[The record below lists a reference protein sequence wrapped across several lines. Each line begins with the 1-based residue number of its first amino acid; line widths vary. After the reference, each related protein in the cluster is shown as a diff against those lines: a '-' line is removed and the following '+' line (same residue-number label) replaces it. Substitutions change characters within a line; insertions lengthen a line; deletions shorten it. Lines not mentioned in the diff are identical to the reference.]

1 MSRLID
7 FIEDKDSKNDASIQ
21 ILDGPSNVEII
32 ALSESID
39 LDECEKLYE
48 SSANMIPSSPQERS
62 RVSNDVEIVDLN
74 KSIELSAPFFQ
85 DISTGKLDDYS
96 TTVNS
101 STGSTLRNGNG
112 AIGNAKKLLDDLI
125 SDEWSADIESSG
137 KKQNENQYNLKN
149 IAEKWGVQSF
159 KGPEHIATDREY
171 KAKKIE
177 ETNNGVNGSQKSQVG
192 AADILFDFP
201 LSPVKYEDPT
211 EEKYTS
217 VANHNSSV
225 DDSLA
230 PVAKQNYDEVQKL
243 VTKRTYKEAEDE
255 QGHLPKKKK
264 RTIALSRTLINSIK
278 PPDTVELNIS
288 GFLDSSD
295 SITTDVLSTPSKE
308 ANIVRTGSQP
318 ILGNPNRCQ
327 EARRSKT
334 FTAEDT
340 QHTKNT
346 AREVS
351 QLESYIAYGQYYTR
365 EESRNKIR
373 HLLKENKN
381 AFKRVN
387 QIYRDNIK
395 ARSQIIVE
403 FSPSL
408 LQLFQKG
415 VSDLQQQL
423 EPAVVQSSYNESMP
437 LLRFLRKCDS
447 IYDFNNDFY
456 YPCDPKIVEEN
467 VSILYY
473 DAQEFF
479 EEYTSQKKK
488 LYKKIRFFS
497 KNGKHVIL
505 VLSDLNKLKRAI
517 SQLENEKYKA
527 RVEHR
532 LSGTEEAL
540 RPRSKKSSQVGK
552 LGVKK
557 FDLEQRLRF
566 IDREWHVKVHT
577 VNSHM
582 EFINS
587 LPNLVSLIGKQRMDP
602 AIRYMKYAHLNVKS
616 AQDST
621 ETLKKT
627 FHQIGRMPEMKAN
640 NVVSIYPSFQ
650 SLFEDIQ
657 KGRLQSDNEG
667 KYLMT
672 ETVEKRLYKLFT
684 STDPNDAIE

>member
-177 ETNNGVNGSQKSQVG
+177 ETNNGVNGSPKSQVG

-211 EEKYTS
+211 EEKHTS

-243 VTKRTYKEAEDE
+243 VTKRTHKEAEDE

-278 PPDTVELNIS
+278 PPDTVELNLS

-351 QLESYIAYGQYYTR
+351 
-365 EESRNKIR
+365 N
-373 HLLKENKN
+373 
-381 AFKRVN
+381 
-387 QIYRDNIK
+387 
-395 ARSQIIVE
+395 
-403 FSPSL
+403 
-408 LQLFQKG
+408 
-415 VSDLQQQL
+415 
-423 EPAVVQSSYNESMP
+423 
-437 LLRFLRKCDS
+437 
-447 IYDFNNDFY
+447 
-456 YPCDPKIVEEN
+456 
-467 VSILYY
+467 
-473 DAQEFF
+473 
-479 EEYTSQKKK
+479 
-488 LYKKIRFFS
+488 
-497 KNGKHVIL
+497 
-505 VLSDLNKLKRAI
+505 
-517 SQLENEKYKA
+517 
-527 RVEHR
+527 
-532 LSGTEEAL
+532 
-540 RPRSKKSSQVGK
+540 
-552 LGVKK
+552 
-557 FDLEQRLRF
+557 
-566 IDREWHVKVHT
+566 
-577 VNSHM
+577 
-582 EFINS
+582 
-587 LPNLVSLIGKQRMDP
+587 
-602 AIRYMKYAHLNVKS
+602 
-616 AQDST
+616 
-621 ETLKKT
+621 
-627 FHQIGRMPEMKAN
+627 
-640 NVVSIYPSFQ
+640 
-650 SLFEDIQ
+650 
-657 KGRLQSDNEG
+657 
-667 KYLMT
+667 
-672 ETVEKRLYKLFT
+672 
-684 STDPNDAIE
+684 

>member
-1 MSRLID
+1 MSQIVD
-7 FIEDKDSKNDASIQ
+7 FVEDKDSRNDASIQ
-21 ILDGPSNVEII
+21 IIDGPSNVEII
-32 ALSESID
+32 ALSESMD
-39 LDECEKLYE
+39 QDECKRAHV
-48 SSANMIPSSPQERS
+48 SSAEMIPSSPQRKS
-62 RVSNDVEIVDLN
+62 VSNDVENVNLN

-85 DISTGKLDDYS
+85 DISISKLDDFS

-101 STGSTLRNGNG
+101 IIDSSLRNENN
-112 AIGNAKKLLDDLI
+112 AKGNAKKLLDDLI
-125 SDEWSADIESSG
+125 SDEWSADLESSG
-137 KKQNENQYNLKN
+137 KKHNKSQYNLRD
-149 IAEKWGVQSF
+149 IAEKWGVQSL
-159 KGPEHIATDREY
+159 KNPEPIAVDCEY
-171 KAKKIE
+171 KTQRSG
-177 ETNNGVNGSQKSQVG
+177 ETNSDITDSPKSQIG

-201 LSPVKYEDPT
+201 LSPVKHENPT
-211 EEKYTS
+211 EEK
-217 VANHNSSV
+217 HNSIANENSSP
-225 DDSLA
+225 DNSLKPA
-230 PVAKQNYDEVQKL
+230 GKQNHGEDGKSMA
-243 VTKRTYKEAEDE
+243 KRVYNKGEDE
-255 QGHLPKKKK
+255 QEHLPKGKK
-264 RTIALSRTLINSIK
+264 RTMALSRTLINSTK
-278 PPDTVELNIS
+278 LPDTVELNLS
-288 GFLDSSD
+288 KFLDSSD
-295 SITTDVLSTPSKE
+295 SITTDVLSTPAKGS
-308 ANIVRTGSQP
+308 NIVRTGSQP
-318 ILGNPNRCQ
+318 IFSNANCFQ
-327 EARRSKT
+327 EAKRSKT
-334 FTAEDT
+334 LTAEDPKC
-340 QHTKNT
+340 TKNT

-351 QLESYIAYGQYYTR
+351 QLENYIAYGQYYTR
-365 EESRNKIR
+365 EDSKNKIR

-395 ARSQIIVE
+395 ARSQMIIE

-408 LQLFQKG
+408 LQLFKKG
-415 VSDLQQQL
+415 DSDLQQQL
-423 EPAVVQSSYNESMP
+423 APAVVQSSYNDSMP

-447 IYDFNNDFY
+447 IYDFSNDFY
-456 YPCDPKIVEEN
+456 YPWDPKIVEEN
-467 VSILYY
+467 VLILYY

-479 EEYTSQKKK
+479 EQYTSQKKE
-488 LYKKIRFFS
+488 LYRKIRFFS

-505 VLSDLNKLKRAI
+505 ILSDINKLKRAI
-517 SQLENEKYKA
+517 FQLENEKYKA
-527 RVEHR
+527 RVEQR

-552 LGVKK
+552 LGIKK

-566 IDREWHVKVHT
+566 IDREWHVKIHT

-640 NVVSIYPSFQ
+640 NVVSLYPSFQ
-650 SLFEDIQ
+650 SLLEDIE

-672 ETVEKRLYKLFT
+672 EAVEKRLYKLFT
-684 STDPNDAIE
+684 CTDPNDTIE